1 MEQFL
6 GALSFAKDLG
16 RTLVL
21 PHLVEYPERMPT
33 SVKFTFLWIFYQ
45 LLLKILKSVS
55 NSISNI
61 FQSRTIK
68 RIYESNFNGWFHEAY
83 CSWDLA

>member
-33 SVKFTFLWIFYQ
+33 SVNNKLN
-45 LLLKILKSVS
+45 L
-55 NSISNI
+55 SIS
-61 FQSRTIK
+61 FFFFDFFSK
-68 RIYESNFNGWFHEAY
+68 
-83 CSWDLA
+83 L

>member
-33 SVKFTFLWIFYQ
+33 SVNNKLIYILVIFFYK
-45 LLLKILKSVS
+45 LKL
-55 NSISNI
+55 
-61 FQSRTIK
+61 
-68 RIYESNFNGWFHEAY
+68 
-83 CSWDLA
+83 